1 MPQFGMPQKGEKTKA
16 LDLMIAIGTGPKKND
31 MEDKSEGYSEKSE
44 AQKVL
49 KMHPLADMS
58 IEDLKELSDALE
70 SELSSREGGEEEEDE
85 EEGYED

>member
-16 LDLMIAIGTGPKKND
+16 LDLMIAIGTGPKKD
-31 MEDKSEGYSEKSE
+31 KMDDKSEGYSEMSE
-44 AQKVL
+44 AAKVL

-58 IEDLKELSDALE
+58 PDDLKELSKAVS
-70 SELSSREGGEEEEDE
+70 SELSSREGGEDEEDE